1 MLVLGAPK
9 AAAAATGGHDVVAFL
24 DDPASLAVVEQ
35 LCAQEGDGGPRIV
48 QKGNVRDAIRCLG
61 RLASPPR
68 LLLVDVSGFDLPISE
83 VDALADVCEPN
94 VRVVVIGDRED
105 VGLFR
110 QLIRLGIA
118 DYIVKPLNID
128 LLLPHLGDGG
138 SAASRAAANRS
149 GKLVVV
155 SGARGGVGT
164 TTIAANL
171 GWFQANN
178 RKRRAALI
186 DLDFHNGTLGA
197 QLDLGTGELAEVLA
211 SSRRLD
217 PLIIERTLRR
227 HGSRLVLL
235 SGETALDHAVPLEP
249 NALQNLIELLEQQY
263 HYVIVDL
270 PRLPGAGYGYLLK
283 RAAVRVLVANRTMPA
298 ARSLARLLELAENG
312 DGRSVLV
319 LNEDRPLAA
328 GLVSRAMLEE
338 TLRRSFDVEIPYV
351 KQVPLL
357 GDNLGQPLAARS
369 NGFTDGIERLVASLV
384 GERPR
389 TPTLWQRLRGRR

>member
-1 MLVLGAPK
+1 MLALGSPKPAP
-9 AAAAATGGHDVVAFL
+9 AAAGDGHGLVAFL
-24 DDPASLAVVEQ
+24 DDADSLAAVEQ
-35 LCAQEGDGGPRIV
+35 LWAQQGEPGSKLV
-48 QKGNVRDAIRCLG
+48 QKGSVRDAVRCLG

-68 LLLVDVSGFDLPISE
+68 LLLVDVSGFDLPVSE

-94 VRVVVIGDRED
+94 VRVVVVGDRDD

-110 QLIRLGIA
+110 QLIRLGVA
-118 DYIVKPLNID
+118 DYIVKPLSID
-128 LLLPHLGDGG
+128 LLLPHLSGG
-138 SAASRAAANRS
+138 AAGRAAASRS

-155 SGARGGVGT
+155 SGARGGVGA

-171 GWFQANN
+171 GWFQAN
-178 RKRRAALI
+178 RRQRRAALV
-186 DLDFHNGTLGA
+186 DLDFHSGALSA
-197 QLDLGTGELAEVLA
+197 QLDLGTGELAEVIA

-217 PLIIERTLRR
+217 PLVIERTLRR

-235 SGETALDHAVPLEP
+235 SGETALDHGVALEP
-249 NALQNLIELLEQQY
+249 DALQSLVELLERQY

-298 ARSLARLLELAENG
+298 ARSLARLLDFTENG
-312 DGRSVLV
+312 AGRSVLV
-319 LNEDRPLAA
+319 LNDDRPLAA

-338 TLRRSFDVEIPYV
+338 ALQRTFDVEIPYA

-369 NGFTDGIERLVASLV
+369 NGFTDGIERLVACLA
-384 GERPR
+384 GARP
-389 TPTLWQRLRGRR
+389 PKPGLWQRLRGRR